1 MEDQELC
8 ELARKVSFDLFNEG
22 KAMGQV
28 YHCYEDEDILRFF
41 GGLTKEEVIAKV
53 VRQEQSF
60 TDYYDDIA
68 NA

>member
-1 MEDQELC
+1 MEDQELM
-8 ELARKVSFDLFNEG
+8 ELARKVSLDLFNEG

-28 YHCYEDEDILRFF
+28 YHCYEDEDILRRF

-53 VRQEQSF
+53 TEQEQLF
-60 TDYYDDIA
+60 ADYYDDIA

>member
-28 YHCYEDEDILRFF
+28 YHCFEDEDIVRRF

-53 VRQEQSF
+53 VEQERLF